1 MEITRNETSTVG
13 IFEDVIEY
21 AEYADTVPA
30 SNYSKMNNNNKF
42 CGGTYREAM
51 KQAVT
56 GNPDLVKSLFEGVNV
71 LVAMI
76 EEEKIGE
83 IRDVAGEYFDVAD
96 HLSGEPE
103 VFRRD
108 EFGYQKPVVPIYASF
123 SMNSGISTSTI
134 MNRGCA
140 IVALADELNKTGF
153 IIDLNMVHAVRYNGH
168 MYYTK
173 IKLRNDPIDLDAMA
187 FIVANPLCLRRLWFS
202 ILELYAGNSSCAD
215 DCYGRPEEYDL
226 SEIFATGLSGFYFTS
241 SNHDIF
247 ESRNY
252 SSLDSAKAHILG
264 MVEQFKSSASQ
275 IILG

>member
-13 IFEDVIEY
+13 TFEDVIEY
-21 AEYADTVPA
+21 AEYADTVPE
-30 SNYSKMNNNNKF
+30 SNYSKAKASSRNKF

-71 LVAMI
+71 LEAMI
-76 EEEKIGE
+76 EEDKIGE
-83 IRDVAGEYFDVAD
+83 IRDVTGEYFDVAD

-108 EFGYQKPVVPIYASF
+108 EFGYQKPVVPIYANF
-123 SMNSGISTSTI
+123 AMNCSISTSTI

-153 IIDLNMVHAVRYNGH
+153 IVDLNLVHATEYYGH
-168 MYYTK
+168 KYYTK
-173 IKLRNDPIDLDAMA
+173 IKLRNDPLDLDAMA
-187 FIVANPLCLRRLWFS
+187 FIIANPLCHRRLWFS
-202 ILELYAGNSSCAD
+202 ILELYTDESSCGG
-215 DCYGRPEEYDL
+215 YGSPAEYDL
-226 SEIFATGLSGFYFTS
+226 SEIFASGLSGFYFVS
-241 SNHDIF
+241 SNHYEFRSD
-247 ESRNY
+247 NY
-252 SSLDSAKAHILG
+252 RSLEAAKAHILG